1 MRYNMLVV
9 LQGIIIYWIF
19 LLLPRFWFLWAEGMA
34 RRPTKLFFQF
44 SLLASCFFASLL
56 WWYHFSI
63 NTQSSW
69 RYLKIWVSFWPIL
82 KLNTTACP
90 IVRISGVIIC
100 VPSRITFIKFL
111 VLPQLRFIRRHAVH
125 WLKSSLVDPLF
136 RELTFYTSS

>member
-1 MRYNMLVV
+1 MINNMLVG
-9 LQGIIIYWIF
+9 LQGNIIYWIIY
-19 LLLPRFWFLWAEGMA
+19 
-34 RRPTKLFFQF
+34 F
-44 SLLASCFFASLL
+44 SLANILWEPKSRHGDSQSYFFNFSLIASCFFASVL

-111 VLPQLRFIRRHAVH
+111 VLPQLKFIRRDAVRR
-125 WLKSSLVDPLF
+125 LKSSLVDPLF
-136 RELTFYTSS
+136 RELTFHTLS

>member
-9 LQGIIIYWIF
+9 LQGIIMYWIF
-19 LLLPRFWFLWAEGMA
+19 TSALFLISLS
-34 RRPTKLFFQF
+34 RRQAWRLTKLFFQF
-44 SLLASCFFASLL
+44 SWIASCFFASVL

-100 VPSRITFIKFL
+100 VPTRITFIKFL

-125 WLKSSLVDPLF
+125 WLKSSLVDPLS
-136 RELTFYTSS
+136 RELTFHTSS